1 MEANLINNI
10 EEKLFHG
17 INLEYYKDKISELK
31 IYSQILKSEKIKT
44 REELLEE
51 KYLYYD
57 KLPRIYEQATDEV
70 CVAIHPKNETFRYV
84 YDFDIDY
91 GTAFYHYIRTHIS
104 FVLSEDLLN
113 SVDYTLQYGDAGE
126 IRIKSG
132 INLRKYL
139 IAIGIYNFAD
149 SIAKCDLIS
158 NNYYLYRLFLEDKKR
173 YLFVNR
179 LLNEYGYNIPII
191 NSINGKVIENNY
203 DIKILKYCDRVIR
216 NKSL

>member
-84 YDFDIDY
+84 YDFDIYY

>member
-1 MEANLINNI
+1 M
-10 EEKLFHG
+10 
-17 INLEYYKDKISELK
+17 
-31 IYSQILKSEKIKT
+31 
-44 REELLEE
+44 
-51 KYLYYD
+51 
-57 KLPRIYEQATDEV
+57 
-70 CVAIHPKNETFRYV
+70 
-84 YDFDIDY
+84 
-91 GTAFYHYIRTHIS
+91 
-104 FVLSEDLLN
+104 
-113 SVDYTLQYGDAGE
+113 
-126 IRIKSG
+126 
-132 INLRKYL
+132 RKYL

-158 NNYYLYRLFLEDKKR
+158 NNYYLYRLFPEDKKR